1 MPLLVHELISIE
13 LWSEKIFKELVKIN
27 FEPKNTFV
35 TYLIVIFYLLFTFL
49 IITFNY

>member
-13 LWSEKIFKELVKIN
+13 LWSEKVFKELVKMN

-35 TYLIVIFYLLFTFL
+35 TYLIVWFCLIFSNFFKK
-49 IITFNY
+49 IC